1 MLGAGAFL
9 FPLKK
14 LFSIL
19 PLHDS
24 LLSLLFHF
32 CMQGHSMT
40 CAIETDPS
48 EDVSAK
54 KPLRLQVVDLH
65 KRYGDHEVLKGI
77 SLTAR
82 QGDVISILGSSGSG
96 KSTFLRCLNLL
107 EHPSQGEIHLSGEQL
122 RLKPNRHQELEAAD
136 RKQLEGFRAR
146 MGFVF
151 QNFNLWPHLNLLEN
165 LALAPTQV
173 LRLSKA
179 EARDRAAALL
189 KRVGLSG
196 KEKAYPLQLSGGQ
209 QQRVAIARTLAMEP
223 EVLLFDEPTSAL
235 DPELVNEVLGVM
247 RSLAE
252 EGRTMLIVTHEMRF
266 ARDVSSE
273 VIFLHQG
280 KVEEQASPEAFFTQ
294 PNSTRLREFL
304 SSHR

>member
-1 MLGAGAFL
+1 
-9 FPLKK
+9 
-14 LFSIL
+14 
-19 PLHDS
+19 
-24 LLSLLFHF
+24 
-32 CMQGHSMT
+32 MT